1 MAACRMAL
9 EATRFDDAP
18 RASRGAFLVRLRH
31 SLHPMLVATLVLA
44 ASSGCA
50 GAPKSAVPAPPPADP
65 APFAREEPFVIRT
78 FRPVSGERWIGN
90 AVAYGPHRDG
100 QRPGGA
106 SPSRRELREDLDLMA
121 KHWSLLRVYGSAG
134 PAESLLAA
142 IDEERLDM
150 KVMLGAWIDP
160 VDTTGNRREIDAAV
174 RLAGRYPAVV
184 LAVCVGNETQVSWS
198 AHRCPPATLIA
209 ALREMRARTTVPV
222 TTADDYNFWNKPEG
236 RDVAREV
243 DFVTTHMH
251 PLWNGI
257 QLAAAMDWT
266 QRTFASIRAAQ
277 PDRLVIL
284 GEVGWATRRNDVG
297 DQGKL
302 MKGRLGEAEQKVFFT
317 ELNTWVERE
326 RVPTFV
332 FEAFDENWKGSA
344 DPAEVEKHW
353 GLYRAD
359 RTPKPAL
366 GGTPRP

>member
-1 MAACRMAL
+1 MTTDARRMTPRVARI
-9 EATRFDDAP
+9 EDAP
-18 RASRGAFLVRLRH
+18 RVSRGAFLVRAAGAL
-31 SLHPMLVATLVLA
+31 LALVLA
-44 ASSGCA
+44 GCA
-50 GAPKSAVPAPPPADP
+50 GAAKPAPPAAPPANG
-65 APFAREEPFVIRT
+65 AAFVREEPFVIRPL
-78 FRPVSGERWIGN
+78 RLSEGGRWIGN

-121 KHWSLLRVYGSAG
+121 KHWRLLRVYQATG
-134 PAESLLAA
+134 PAESLLAIIA
-142 IDEERLDM
+142 EDRRDM

-160 VDTTGNRREIDAAV
+160 VDAAANQREIDAAV
-174 RLAGRYPAVV
+174 RLAAQYPSIV
-184 LAVCVGNETQVSWS
+184 LAVCVGNETQVAWS
-198 AHRCPPATLIA
+198 AHRSPPATLVA
-209 ALREMRARTTVPV
+209 ALRQVRARTTVPV
-222 TTADDYNFWNKPEG
+222 TTADDYNFWNKPEAA
-236 RDVAREV
+236 DVAREV

-257 QLAAAMDWT
+257 QLEDAIGWT

-277 PDRLVIL
+277 PDRPVIL
-284 GEVGWATRRNDVG
+284 GEVGWATQRNDLG

-302 MKGRLGEAEQKVFFT
+302 MKGKLGEAEQKVFFDA
-317 ELNTWVERE
+317 LNEWVERE

-332 FEAFDENWKGSA
+332 FEAFDENWKGGA

-366 GGTPRP
+366 GGAPRP